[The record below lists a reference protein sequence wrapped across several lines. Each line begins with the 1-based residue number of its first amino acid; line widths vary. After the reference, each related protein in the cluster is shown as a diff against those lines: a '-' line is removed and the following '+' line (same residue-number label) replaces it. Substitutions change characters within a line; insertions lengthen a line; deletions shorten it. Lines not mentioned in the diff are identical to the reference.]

1 VNVLCKTWNKIIYD
15 KIKIFDCKNWVELQ
29 LFVLLQHRIIVVVP
43 FEVADR
49 PQPIDKSSDK
59 HE

>member
-1 VNVLCKTWNKIIYD
+1 MLCKTWNKIIYD
-15 KIKIFDCKNWVELQ
+15 KIKIFDFKNWVELQ

-43 FEVADR
+43 FEEADR

>member
-1 VNVLCKTWNKIIYD
+1 
-15 KIKIFDCKNWVELQ
+15 VELQ